1 MMGPVLSN
9 NTIIITSDLSDI
21 AVNLWKF
28 LILMV
33 EYVEQS
39 RLSKALFLLNIQTN

>member
-9 NTIIITSDLSDI
+9 NTIITSDLSDI
-21 AVNLWKF
+21 AINLRKF
-28 LILMV
+28 LLLMV